1 MQHNFSSNKLD
12 VLQSYYYPKTG
23 SRFEIFNEMYTD
35 DVKEEEVDNAKEEKV
50 IVSDKKVKSK
60 SKKYKK

>member
-1 MQHNFSSNKLD
+1 MERNFAPNKLEIFR
-12 VLQSYYYPKTG
+12 SYYFPKTG
-23 SRFEIFNEMYTD
+23 SRYEVFNEMYTD